1 MSETK
6 SPVGDPHQLTSRDR
20 EILRQVVGQFI
31 ATGAPV
37 SSRAV
42 AKESREGLSAATIRN
57 TMADL
62 AEAGL
67 LSQPHTSAGRVPT
80 EAGYHFF
87 IDSLMPAT
95 AVSREERRA
104 IDESLAS
111 GHGEDLAV
119 KASHLLSDLSRQI
132 GIVLTPALGETKL
145 KAVDFVPLSGCRV
158 LGVVVSMD
166 GFIDSKVIE
175 TSQPIGR
182 EELVRISNYLNE
194 SFAGMTLREARDRLL
209 TLMAEERARVD
220 ALLANAIALA
230 QGALGR
236 DEPNLLVEGT
246 SALLGRP
253 ELSDLERVRRLVE
266 TFNNKA
272 QLVRM
277 LGQLMQGRGVRVVI
291 GGESDLTSE
300 LDFSLVA
307 TTYGGSEGQPYGTLG
322 IFGPSRMAYQKIIP
336 LVNYLGERLSRALE
350 ATLE

>member
-1 MSETK
+1 MSESK

-20 EILRQVVGQFI
+20 EILRQVIGQFI

-42 AKESREGLSAATIRN
+42 AKASREGLSAATIRN

-67 LSQPHTSAGRVPT
+67 LGQPHTSAGRVPT

-95 AVSREERRA
+95 AVSRQERRA
-104 IDESLAS
+104 IDEGLAS
-111 GHGEDLAV
+111 GHGDDLAV
-119 KASHLLSDLSRQI
+119 KTSHLLSDLSRQI

-166 GFIDSKVIE
+166 GFIDNKVIE

-182 EELVRISNYLNE
+182 EELVRISNYLTE
-194 SFAGMTLREARDRLL
+194 SFAGMTMREARDRLL

-246 SALLGRP
+246 SVVLGRP

-322 IFGPSRMAYQKIIP
+322 IFGPSRMPYQKIIP